1 VQPSLT
7 GALCTRCGLC
17 CDGSLLGDVEVTSRE
32 AVTLEIMGI
41 DVDDADAGYAM
52 ALPCPALDGTRC
64 SMYAH
69 RPGACRAFECRLLT
83 RVERGELRVEQA
95 LALIASTRK
104 RIDGARRQM
113 AALGQADDRLP
124 LRERYADAVALA
136 AEAPAAAEA
145 RRRRRSLEATM
156 AGITRT
162 IEAEFLSPHG
172 AKASSTLPG
181 TPPLR
186 E

>member
-1 VQPSLT
+1 MDTSLT
-7 GALCTRCGLC
+7 SLLCTQCGLC

-32 AVTLEIMGI
+32 ARTLEAMGI
-41 DVDDADAGYAM
+41 DVEADGEAGDAM

-64 SMYAH
+64 SIYAH

-83 RVERGELRVEQA
+83 RAKRGEVTVEQA
-95 LALIASTRK
+95 LALIASTRT
-104 RIDGARRQM
+104 RIDGLRRQI
-113 AALGQADDRLP
+113 AALGQTDDRLS

-136 AEAPAAAEA
+136 ETQANATS
-145 RRRRRSLEATM
+145 RRRIRALEATM
-156 AGITRT
+156 AEITRT

-172 AKASSTLPG
+172 ANASSTLPG
-181 TPPLR
+181 TAPLR